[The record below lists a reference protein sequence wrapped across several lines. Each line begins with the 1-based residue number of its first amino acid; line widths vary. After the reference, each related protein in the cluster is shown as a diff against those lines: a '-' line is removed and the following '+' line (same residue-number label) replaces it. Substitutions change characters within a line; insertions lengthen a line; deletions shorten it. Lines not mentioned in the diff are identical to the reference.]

1 MNTFLLRHGQ
11 TEYSM
16 KYLVNGD
23 PTVPVQ
29 LSEEGVRSC
38 QHAWTVLPLHSVRTW
53 VASGFARAQQT
64 ALLFTG
70 VPAAKLVVEPRLNE
84 LDYGEFEGGPW
95 LGYGDWLDRHGAS
108 RRPPGAAESQR
119 EGIRRMLLGL
129 KDCLALPGPRLIVGH
144 GLLLSVLLW
153 QQSRSG
159 GETVPLYFPEAP
171 CVQPLDVAD
180 DVLGGWIAEL
190 LSDLDMEARQD
201 PDERSDAAI

>member
-1 MNTFLLRHGQ
+1 MRTHILRHGQ
-11 TEYSM
+11 TEYSS
-16 KYLVNGD
+16 KHLANGD
-23 PTVPVQ
+23 PSFPVQ

-38 QHAWTVLPLHSVRTW
+38 ERAWTVLPLHSVRTW
-53 VASGFARAQQT
+53 VASEFSRAKQT
-64 ALLFTG
+64 ALLLTG
-70 VPAAKLVVEPRLNE
+70 VPAAEVAIEPRLNE

-95 LGYGDWLDRHGAS
+95 LGYGDWLDQHGAW
-108 RRPPGAAESQR
+108 RRPPGATESQR

-153 QQSRSG
+153 QQKRSG
-159 GETVPLYFPEAP
+159 GETVPLFFPEAP

-180 DVLGGWIAEL
+180 EVLGSWIAEL
-190 LSDLDMEARQD
+190 LSDLDIEARQD